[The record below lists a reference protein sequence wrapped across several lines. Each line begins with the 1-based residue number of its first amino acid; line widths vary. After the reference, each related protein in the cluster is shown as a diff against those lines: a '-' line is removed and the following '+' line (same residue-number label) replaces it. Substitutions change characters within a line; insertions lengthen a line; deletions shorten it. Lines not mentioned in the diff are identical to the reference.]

1 MSLLQDKKKTDR
13 NSLTRMSIG
22 EAIIQLIQHE
32 HLDEVKIA
40 SVCKRAGVSRMTFY
54 HYYQTKLEAL
64 QDYLNEIILQ
74 YLQNEHAKERFGSYE
89 HILFSLQ
96 FFTQYSDYI
105 LGLTRVGCY
114 NILIDGVNKFL
125 EEHNQDAFH
134 KSVYDLYFYSGAL
147 LNTFVKWLENGKKE
161 PIEEI
166 AGIIAKYSVQTD

>member
-1 MSLLQDKKKTDR
+1 MHSLQEKNKTDR

-22 EAIIQLIQHE
+22 EAIIQLIQKE
-32 HLDEVKIA
+32 QLDEVKIA

-64 QDYLNEIILQ
+64 QDYLNEMIIK
-74 YLQNEHAKERFGSYE
+74 YLQNEHAKEKLGSYE

-96 FFTQYSDYI
+96 FFSQYSDYI
-105 LGLTRVGCY
+105 LGLTRTGCY

-125 EEHNQDAFH
+125 EEHNQEAFQ
-134 KSVYDLYFYSGAL
+134 KSIYDLYFYSGAL

-166 AGIIAKYSVQTD
+166 AGIIAKYSTRD